1 MRIMGIDYGTKKV
14 GIAFTDE
21 GGTMAFPHGVV
32 PNSPKLLEVITGLV
46 REKQVKEIVIGY
58 SLNRDGRPN
67 VVHAGAESLMLDLT
81 LTVGLPVHLEP
92 EQYSTQAA
100 LRIQGRTDQTDA
112 AAAALILDSYLMKQS
127 S

>member
-32 PNSPKLLEVITGLV
+32 PNSPKLLDVITGLV

-58 SLNRDGRPN
+58 SLNRDGKPN